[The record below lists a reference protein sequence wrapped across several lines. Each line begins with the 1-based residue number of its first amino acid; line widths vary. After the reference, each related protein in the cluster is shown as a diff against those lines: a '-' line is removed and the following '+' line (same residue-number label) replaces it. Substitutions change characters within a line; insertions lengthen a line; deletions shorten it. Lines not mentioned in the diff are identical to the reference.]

1 MNPLTTAVLV
11 VVGVALLA
19 WLLRR
24 TSGTAGIERD
34 VLPGRAPGAEA
45 AEPPEPEAEMADEDE
60 PADEPKP
67 IAALTSDGLMFMP
80 FEDGVELL
88 AVGAPE
94 EMEQQLAHRAQS
106 GRVAGMLSGGDLL
119 GARIV
124 RGAVGV
130 DPWRLEALGRDRE
143 YLSWS
148 FETEEAA
155 RLSLEMLER
164 GVIKAP
170 LNPDGDPSPPTS
182 GDYEEARR
190 IKEETARELAMMP
203 EAEEHE
209 AEEPGEPR

>member
-1 MNPLTTAVLV
+1 MNPLTTVVVV

-24 TSGTAGIERD
+24 TSGTAGASGIDRD
-34 VLPGRAPGAEA
+34 ALSGRAPEAEA
-45 AEPPEPEAEMADEDE
+45 AEPPEAGAEMAGDDE
-60 PADEPKP
+60 PEDEPKP
-67 IAALTSDGLMFMP
+67 IAALTSDGLMFLP
-80 FEDGVELL
+80 FSDGVELL
-88 AVGAPE
+88 LVAAPE
-94 EMEQQLAHRAQS
+94 EMEQPLAQS
-106 GRVAGMLSGGDLL
+106 GRVAGKFSSGDLL

-143 YLSWS
+143 YLSWG

-155 RLSLEMLER
+155 RVSLEMLER
-164 GVIKAP
+164 VVIKAP

-190 IKEETARELAMMP
+190 IKEDTARELAMMP
-203 EAEEHE
+203 EAEEPDE
-209 AEEPGEPR
+209 FR

>member
-1 MNPLTTAVLV
+1 MNPLTTAVVV

-24 TSGTAGIERD
+24 TPGSEGIDRD
-34 VLPGRAPGAEA
+34 ALSGRAPEAEA
-45 AEPPEPEAEMADEDE
+45 AEPPESVAELAGDDE
-60 PADEPKP
+60 PEDEPKP
-67 IAALTSDGLMFMP
+67 IAALTSDGLLFMP

-88 AVGAPE
+88 LVAAPD

-106 GRVAGMLSGGDLL
+106 GRVAGMLSSGDLL

-155 RLSLEMLER
+155 RLSLEMLGR
-164 GVIKAP
+164 VVIKAP
-170 LNPDGDPSPPTS
+170 LGPDGDPSPPTS

-190 IKEETARELAMMP
+190 IKEDTARELAMMP
-203 EAEEHE
+203 EAEEP
-209 AEEPGEPR
+209 EELR

>member
-1 MNPLTTAVLV
+1 MNPLTTAMVV

-24 TSGTAGIERD
+24 TSGSEGIDRN
-34 VLPGRAPGAEA
+34 VLSGRGPEAEA
-45 AEPPEPEAEMADEDE
+45 AEPSETGAEMADDDE
-60 PADEPKP
+60 PEDEPKP
-67 IAALTSDGLMFMP
+67 IAALTSDGLMFLP
-80 FEDGVELL
+80 FSDGVELL
-88 AVGAPE
+88 LVAAPE
-94 EMEQQLAHRAQS
+94 EMEQPLAQS
-106 GRVAGMLSGGDLL
+106 GRVAGKFSSGDLL

-143 YLSWS
+143 YLSWG

-155 RLSLEMLER
+155 RVSLEMLER
-164 GVIKAP
+164 VVIKAP

-190 IKEETARELAMMP
+190 IKEDTARELAMMP
-203 EAEEHE
+203 EAEEPDE
-209 AEEPGEPR
+209 FR

>member
-1 MNPLTTAVLV
+1 MNPLTTAVVV

-24 TSGTAGIERD
+24 TSGSEGIDRN
-34 VLPGRAPGAEA
+34 VLSGRGPEAEA
-45 AEPPEPEAEMADEDE
+45 AEPPESVAELADDDE
-60 PADEPKP
+60 PEDEPKP
-67 IAALTSDGLMFMP
+67 IAALTSDGLMFLP
-80 FEDGVELL
+80 FSDGVELL
-88 AVGAPE
+88 LVAAPE
-94 EMEQQLAHRAQS
+94 EMEQPLAQS
-106 GRVAGMLSGGDLL
+106 GRVAGKLSSGDLL

-143 YLSWS
+143 YLSWG

-155 RLSLEMLER
+155 RVSLEMLER
-164 GVIKAP
+164 AVIKAA

-190 IKEETARELAMMP
+190 IKEDTARELAMMP
-203 EAEEHE
+203 EAEEP
-209 AEEPGEPR
+209 EELR